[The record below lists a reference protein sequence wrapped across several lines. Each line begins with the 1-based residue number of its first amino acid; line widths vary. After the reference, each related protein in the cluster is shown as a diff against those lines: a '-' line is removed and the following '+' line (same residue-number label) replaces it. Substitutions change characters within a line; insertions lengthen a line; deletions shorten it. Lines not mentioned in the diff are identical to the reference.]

1 MDRSRLLTALALAF
15 TLVAVILGVVNI
27 GLGRGSSPFVS
38 PSESFLSAGRA
49 GIALI
54 EIQGVIRDGDGPGGA
69 DRIVRQLDDA
79 AESPAV
85 RAVLLTINS
94 PGGSVGATKKIYDR
108 VIALR
113 KTRPVVATITDVA
126 ASGGYYIASAADK
139 SFAYSGSLVGSI
151 GVIAVRPN
159 VGPFLRNHGI
169 EVDTIKSGRY
179 KDSSYPFR
187 AMTDEERQMMQ
198 RAMDDAYDQ
207 FIVDVAEGRRQSQ
220 ATVRS
225 WAEGRIYSGTQ
236 ARAEQMIDD
245 LGGRER
251 AMQAI
256 REALKIEEDL
266 PLMTPRK
273 DFWDDFW
280 QNSPMTGRQEKWQG
294 LLQSPML
301 YLYPAGPGVATEWIV
316 EIMRSGR

>member
-1 MDRSRLLTALALAF
+1 
-15 TLVAVILGVVNI
+15 
-27 GLGRGSSPFVS
+27 
-38 PSESFLSAGRA
+38 
-49 GIALI
+49 
-54 EIQGVIRDGDGPGGA
+54 
-69 DRIVRQLDDA
+69 
-79 AESPAV
+79 
-85 RAVLLTINS
+85 
-94 PGGSVGATKKIYDR
+94 
-108 VIALR
+108 
-113 KTRPVVATITDVA
+113 
-126 ASGGYYIASAADK
+126 
-139 SFAYSGSLVGSI
+139 
-151 GVIAVRPN
+151 
-159 VGPFLRNHGI
+159 
-169 EVDTIKSGRY
+169 
-179 KDSSYPFR
+179 
-187 AMTDEERQMMQ
+187 MMQ